1 MTSPG
6 IQSVLQQMQ
15 RLSADAASDSTRGQV
30 VSAAVGKSGFAEE
43 LHASIERINQL
54 QEDARA
60 QVRGFESGN
69 PDIALNDVMVDMQKA
84 SLAFEMGVQVRN
96 RLVNAYKEI
105 MNMQV

>member
-6 IQSVLQQMQ
+6 IQSILQQM
-15 RLSADAASDSTRGQV
+15 RTLSADAAGGSASGQSV
-30 VSAAVGKSGFAEE
+30 TAAVGKSGFAEE

-54 QEDARA
+54 QENARA

-96 RLVNAYKEI
+96 RLVTAYKEI